1 MALRKETLI
10 PGSVVQVMN
19 ADVQPNGTVVVRAGT
34 DAEAA
39 AAVADSLPFTVE
51 TSHGRQLNQNGT
63 VTAVARNDSELPAA
77 ILSGR
82 PYSLP
87 GLKRIGRKP

>member
-1 MALRKETLI
+1 MALRRETL
-10 PGSVVQVMN
+10 GASVVQVMK

-39 AAVADSLPFTVE
+39 VAVANGLSFIME
-51 TSHGRQLNQNGT
+51 TSHGRQLNPNGT

-87 GLKRIGRKP
+87 GLKRSGKKS